1 MTYRLFIMLAENYA
15 NCISDN
21 VKRSFENKIRE
32 GTILRDSPVGYK
44 NIVING
50 QRTLIKGEIK

>member
-1 MTYRLFIMLAENYA
+1 MLAENYA